1 MLVVREIFWIRKL
14 KTQLYSDLIKNV
26 ANEKDFHAAAFPSIS
41 TRLKQQNGDDIT
53 NDIIMKQN
61 IFDVM

>member
-41 TRLKQQNGDDIT
+41 TRLK
-53 NDIIMKQN
+53 
-61 IFDVM
+61 